1 MATVMPSHRTGRMC
15 SWPTI
20 ADISAITIGEMP
32 MISEPLPTLVRLTAE
47 TKQN

>member
-1 MATVMPSHRTGRMC
+1 MPSHRTGRMR
-15 SWPTI
+15 SWPTT

-32 MISEPLPTLVRLTAE
+32 MISDPLATLVRFTAE